1 MVVCVLE
8 EKRRQAHNA
17 LAAAQR
23 GENSDIKTIAKPR
36 IVRSNPMM
44 NGSSLLPKLLPLSAS
59 LEYACIAM
67 GVGSEK
73 SQAAKTTITR
83 CMSSK
88 TMKAEI
94 PMIQLEKKDPSCQEM
109 ASCKTVSPT
118 PAAAEMQPS

>member
-1 MVVCVLE
+1 
-8 EKRRQAHNA
+8 
-17 LAAAQR
+17 
-23 GENSDIKTIAKPR
+23 
-36 IVRSNPMM
+36 MM
-44 NGSSLLPKLLPLSAS
+44 NGSNLLPKLLPLSAS

-94 PMIQLEKKDPSCQEM
+94 PMIQLEKNDPSCQEM